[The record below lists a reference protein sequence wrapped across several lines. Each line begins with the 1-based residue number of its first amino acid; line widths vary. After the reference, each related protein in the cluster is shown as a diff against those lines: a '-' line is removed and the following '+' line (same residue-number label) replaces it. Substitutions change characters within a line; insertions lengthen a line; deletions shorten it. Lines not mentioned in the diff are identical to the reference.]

1 MKQNMNEYLID
12 FQGMKWESQVS
23 GVRYKAFIIGEQRLR
38 LVEFSEEF
46 FETDWCTKEHIGYV
60 IAGSI
65 SIDFDGKLV
74 NLKSGDGLFIPK
86 GEANKHKGRIAKGD
100 KALIVF
106 FEKV

>member
-1 MKQNMNEYLID
+1 MNEYLIH

-23 GVRYKAFIIGEQRLR
+23 GVRYKAFIRGEHKLR

-46 FETDWCTKEHIGYV
+46 SENDWCTKEHVGYV
-60 IAGSI
+60 IDGCI
-65 SIDFDGKLV
+65 SIDFDGKIV

-86 GEANKHKGRIAKGD
+86 GEANKHKGRVAKGE
-100 KALIVF
+100 KALIIF